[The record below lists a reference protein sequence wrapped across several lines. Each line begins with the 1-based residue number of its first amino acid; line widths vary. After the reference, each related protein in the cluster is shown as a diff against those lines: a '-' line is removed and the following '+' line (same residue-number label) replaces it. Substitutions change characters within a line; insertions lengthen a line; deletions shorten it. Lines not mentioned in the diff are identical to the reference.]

1 MINTYDP
8 NLDRKAWCPKLD
20 FHLLQDAALVSCLV
34 NFGVCL
40 ALYINMTGYPILA
53 IGEENK
59 ERGYAFNT
67 WEGWSKQEVEYFHFR
82 LTLFDV
88 IVLLF
93 CKVIIIMSVGSV
105 GPYLSQA
112 STLSWLSHI
121 PEKFAMFC
129 FVYFVIKAILFDV
142 QA

>member
-1 MINTYDP
+1 MQRRSRT
-8 NLDRKAWCPKLD
+8 
-20 FHLLQDAALVSCLV
+20 F
-34 NFGVCL
+34 
-40 ALYINMTGYPILA
+40 
-53 IGEENK
+53 
-59 ERGYAFNT
+59 
-67 WEGWSKQEVEYFHFR
+67 FR

-93 CKVIIIMSVGSV
+93 CKVIIIMSVWSV

-121 PEKFAMFC
+121 PEKFTMFC